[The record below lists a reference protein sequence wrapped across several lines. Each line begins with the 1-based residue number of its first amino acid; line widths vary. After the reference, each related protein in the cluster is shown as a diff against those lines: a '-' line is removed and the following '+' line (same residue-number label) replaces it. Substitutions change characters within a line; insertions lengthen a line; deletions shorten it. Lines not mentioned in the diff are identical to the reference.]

1 MYKNFFYKLFISLL
15 PIGRLWQLGTNIR
28 KVVYILANEAA
39 KLKEYIDDI
48 AKESI
53 PYTADDTIEEWLKQ
67 YGLKNT
73 GDQKANKNLICI
85 YANAVGGSSIYYLKN
100 ILAQRY
106 PDIIIK
112 FNDIKTK
119 VTLEG
124 DLYTKL
130 EKDDLVDFVEKTF
143 PAYIVIVYF
152 IDVKEDYGQYSECNN
167 AICGVSVCNNPE
179 KEIPPLDKGRTG
191 IVGLMVCGKGRMG
204 NSKKEE
210 KNEEENNEV

>member
-1 MYKNFFYKLFISLL
+1 MYKDFFYKLFMSLL
-15 PIGRLWQLGTNIR
+15 PVGRLWQLGINIQ
-28 KVVYILANEAA
+28 KVINILANEVS
-39 KLKEYIDDI
+39 KLKEYINEI
-48 AKESI
+48 SNESI
-53 PYTADDTIEEWLKQ
+53 PYTANDTVEEWLKQ

-119 VTLEG
+119 VTLDGE
-124 DLYTKL
+124 LYTKI
-130 EKDDLVDFVEKTF
+130 EQDDLIDFVEKIF

-167 AICGVSVCNNPE
+167 AICGVSVCNNPQ
-179 KEIPPLDKGRTG
+179 KEIAIFDNKKTS
-191 IVGLMVCGKGRMG
+191 IVGLMVCGKGRTG
-204 NSKKEE
+204 NIKKEE
-210 KNEEENNEV
+210 INNES

>member
-1 MYKNFFYKLFISLL
+1 MYKDFFYKLFISFL
-15 PIGRLWQLGTNIR
+15 PIGRLWQFGINIQ
-28 KVVYILANEAA
+28 KVINILANEVS
-39 KLKEYIDDI
+39 KLKEYINDI
-48 AKESI
+48 SNESI
-53 PYTADDTIEEWLKQ
+53 PYTADDTVEEWLKQ

-85 YANAVGGSSIYYLKN
+85 YSNAVGGSSIYYLEN
-100 ILAQRY
+100 ILAKMY
-106 PDIIIK
+106 PDISIS
-112 FNDIKTK
+112 FNDVKTR
-119 VTLEG
+119 VTLDGE
-124 DLYTKL
+124 LYTKI
-130 EKDDLVDFVEKTF
+130 EQDDLIDFVEKIF

-191 IVGLMVCGKGRMG
+191 IVGLMVCGKGRTG

-210 KNEEENNEV
+210 ENIEE

>member
-1 MYKNFFYKLFISLL
+1 MYKDFFYKLFISLL
-15 PIGRLWQLGTNIR
+15 PIGILWQFGINMR
-28 KVVYILANEAA
+28 KVINILANEAA

-53 PYTADDTIEEWLKQ
+53 PYTANDTIEEWLKQ
-67 YGLKNT
+67 YGLKGT
-73 GDQKANKNLICI
+73 GDQNANRKLICI
-85 YANAVGGSSIYYLKN
+85 NANAVGGSSIYYLKN
-100 ILAQRY
+100 ILAKVY
-106 PDIIIK
+106 PDISIS

-119 VTLEG
+119 TTLEG
-124 DLYTKL
+124 DLYTKI
-130 EKDDLVDFVEKTF
+130 EYDDLIDFVEKKF

-191 IVGLMVCGKGRMG
+191 IVGLMVCGKGRTG

-210 KNEEENNEV
+210 ENIEE

>member
-1 MYKNFFYKLFISLL
+1 MYKDFFYKLFMSLL
-15 PIGRLWQLGTNIR
+15 PIGRLWQFGINIQ
-28 KVVYILANEAA
+28 KVINILANEVS
-39 KLKEYIDDI
+39 KLKEYINEI
-48 AKESI
+48 SNESI
-53 PYTADDTIEEWLKQ
+53 PYTANDTVEEWLKQ

-119 VTLEG
+119 VTLDGE
-124 DLYTKL
+124 LYTKI
-130 EKDDLVDFVEKTF
+130 EQDDLIDFVEKIF

-167 AICGVSVCNNPE
+167 AICGVSVCNNPQ
-179 KEIPPLDKGRTG
+179 KEIAIFDNKKTS
-191 IVGLMVCGKGRMG
+191 IVGLMVCGKGRTG
-204 NSKKEE
+204 NIKKEE
-210 KNEEENNEV
+210 ANNEV

>member
-1 MYKNFFYKLFISLL
+1 MYKDFFYKLFISLL
-15 PIGRLWQLGTNIR
+15 PIGILWQFGINMR
-28 KVVYILANEAA
+28 KVINILANEAA

-48 AKESI
+48 AKESV

-73 GDQKANKNLICI
+73 GDQNANRNLICI
-85 YANAVGGSSIYYLKN
+85 NANAVGGSSIYYLKN
-100 ILAQRY
+100 ILAKVY
-106 PDIIIK
+106 PDISIS

-119 VTLEG
+119 ATLEG
-124 DLYTKL
+124 DLYTKI
-130 EKDDLVDFVEKTF
+130 EYDDLIDFVEKKF

-191 IVGLMVCGKGRMG
+191 IVGLMVCGKGRTG

-210 KNEEENNEV
+210 ENIEE

>member
-1 MYKNFFYKLFISLL
+1 MYKDFFYKLFISLL
-15 PIGRLWQLGTNIR
+15 PIGILWQFGINMR
-28 KVVYILANEAA
+28 KVINILANEAA

-73 GDQKANKNLICI
+73 GDQNANRNLICI
-85 YANAVGGSSIYYLKN
+85 NANAVGGSSIYYLKN
-100 ILAQRY
+100 ILAKVY
-106 PDIIIK
+106 PDISIS

-119 VTLEG
+119 ATLEG
-124 DLYTKL
+124 DLYTKI
-130 EKDDLVDFVEKTF
+130 EYDDLIDFVEKKF

-191 IVGLMVCGKGRMG
+191 IVGLMVCGKGRTG

-210 KNEEENNEV
+210 ENIEE

>member
-1 MYKNFFYKLFISLL
+1 MYKDFFYKLFISLL
-15 PIGRLWQLGTNIR
+15 PIGILWQFGINMR
-28 KVVYILANEAA
+28 KVINILANEAA

-48 AKESI
+48 AKESV

-73 GDQKANKNLICI
+73 GDQNANRNLICI
-85 YANAVGGSSIYYLKN
+85 NANAVGGSSIYYLKN
-100 ILAQRY
+100 ILAKVY
-106 PDIIIK
+106 PDISIS

-119 VTLEG
+119 ATLEG
-124 DLYTKL
+124 DLYTKI
-130 EKDDLVDFVEKTF
+130 EYDDLIDFVEKKF

-191 IVGLMVCGKGRMG
+191 IVGLMVCGKGRTG
-204 NSKKEE
+204 NIKKEE
-210 KNEEENNEV
+210 VNNES

>member
-1 MYKNFFYKLFISLL
+1 MYKDFFYKLFMSLL
-15 PIGRLWQLGTNIR
+15 PIGRLWQFGINIQ
-28 KVVYILANEAA
+28 KVINILANEVS
-39 KLKEYIDDI
+39 KLKEYINEI
-48 AKESI
+48 SNESI
-53 PYTADDTIEEWLKQ
+53 PYTANDTVEEWLKQ

-73 GDQKANKNLICI
+73 GDQKANKDLICI

-119 VTLEG
+119 VTLDGE
-124 DLYTKL
+124 LYTKI
-130 EKDDLVDFVEKTF
+130 EQDDLIDFVEKIF

-167 AICGVSVCNNPE
+167 AICGVSVCNNPQ
-179 KEIPPLDKGRTG
+179 KEIAIFDNKKTS
-191 IVGLMVCGKGRMG
+191 IVGLMVCGKGRTG
-204 NSKKEE
+204 NIKKEE
-210 KNEEENNEV
+210 ANNEV